1 MDGELTLSGGMRPM
15 MRPTVSPDSMIASFG
30 PTIQEQILALQQPAK
45 MLMEEPVRVVDVEA
59 SGIIERFQEEVRLS
73 RDHYRSRRERWEKVR
88 SYMNAEDPAEI
99 PPGYTESTFFYRR
112 LPRIVETG
120 KSRLMKHVAPIHA
133 TVWGLN
139 ATAQDSGADGVKE
152 KIETLKRRMK
162 DDYEIIGEEDLV
174 DESGDLVM
182 RYGSAIWIG
191 PFHFSAPRSRWQG
204 GTLRVVEEDM
214 NRPMW
219 EVWSP
224 FNIYPDAHA
233 RKQAD
238 LEQIHI
244 YDPMTENQLWQLADS
259 GDLDREAVEAL
270 LDDMPDG
277 NFAMCKESW
286 DTRPDDSRLW
296 VVWRRFGLVT
306 EEVTGYV
313 KRKKL
318 DAEPKEML
326 ADDGKPILGGRQMWD
341 TWYCG
346 DQFILKCKRRVF
358 RPDTIPAYFVP
369 FRRDPDSVFG
379 IGVGE
384 ACLEVQEM
392 LVNIARSLDDALL
405 DTSGYQV
412 AIDAAAV
419 TNTDLKVRPRK
430 TWTWRRKAKDAHMSG
445 QRAVDFFA
453 VPSNIPHLLQAFS
466 LFESLIPVV
475 SGVPETPT
483 GQVLGSGIRTDN
495 MLNATYEVIEE
506 FIKTGVGNFDRFLFK
521 PRTRDHYDW
530 IRSVEPENDD
540 YNVDIAV
547 VTTGV
552 KGALKRELVGRKL
565 KEMAQDLNLLGFSDW
580 IDPIEGARTVIEGV
594 GMDGERAVL
603 TVEAYLAKK
612 QAEIAEKQAET
623 QATRGVEHSLNAKE
637 RAHTSARD
645 AILQGFKATR
655 PDNPLWPLF
664 AEQLFELTGLSNP
677 KVNAAIG
684 VWMQALIAYY
694 QKLGIA
700 SQEQVATLMEPPRS
714 ESVLEV
720 EPGFRDEAQA
730 EMAKQEDTRTSPA
743 EPAPVL
749 NTLMGGVAS
758 GQQADV
764 LGMLAGDM
772 GGAAPPQMP
781 DELMGL
787 TDGGQA

>member
-1 MDGELTLSGGMRPM
+1 MDGQVTLSSGGMRPM
-15 MRPTVSPDSMIASFG
+15 ARPAANPQALMVGFG
-30 PTIQEQILALQQPAK
+30 PTLAEQIQTLQAPAAV
-45 MLMEEPVRVVDVEA
+45 LMEQDVRIVDAAAAE
-59 SGIIERFQEEVRLS
+59 IINTFQEEVRLS
-73 RDHYRSRRERWEKVR
+73 RDHYAARRERWMKVR
-88 SYMNAEDPAEI
+88 SYMNAEDPNPI
-99 PPGYTESTFFYRR
+99 PESYEESTFFYRR
-112 LPRIVETG
+112 LPRVVETG
-120 KSRLMKHVAPIHA
+120 KSRLMKHVAPIHSR
-133 TVWGLN
+133 VWDLSPS
-139 ATAQDSGADGVKE
+139 AKDSQDRVKADRVANIRTKM
-152 KIETLKRRMK
+152 R

-174 DESGDLVM
+174 DETADLVM
-182 RYGSAIWIG
+182 RYGTGVWIG
-191 PFHFSAPRSRWQG
+191 PFAFSAPRSRWQG
-204 GTLRVVEEDM
+204 GTLKVVEEDR
-214 NRPMW
+214 NIPQW

-233 RKQAD
+233 RRQAD

-244 YDPMTENQLWQLADS
+244 YDPMTENQLWQLVDD
-259 GDLDREAVEAL
+259 GTLDRETVEKM

-277 NFAMCKESW
+277 NFGEAKEQW
-286 DTRPDDSRLW
+286 DTRPESSRLW
-296 VVWRRFGLVT
+296 VVWRRFGLVG
-306 EEVTGYV
+306 ENVVQYV
-313 KRKKL
+313 EGRKKSRNEKDEGGNEL
-318 DAEPKEML
+318 Q
-326 ADDGKPILGGRQMWD
+326 GGRQMWD

-346 DQFILKCKRRVF
+346 DQFILKCSKRLF

-384 ACLEVQEM
+384 AVIEVQEM
-392 LVNIARSLDDALL
+392 LINIARSLDDALL

-412 AIDAAAV
+412 AVDAAAV

-466 LFESLIPVV
+466 LFESMIPVV

-506 FIKTGVGNFDRFLFK
+506 FIKTGVGNFDRYLFK

-530 IRSVEPENDD
+530 IRTIDPNNSEFD
-540 YNVDIAV
+540 VDIAV

-565 KEMAQDLNLLGFSDW
+565 KELAQDLGNLGWADW
-580 IDPIEGARTVIEGV
+580 IDPIEGARSVIEGV
-594 GMDGERAVL
+594 GMDTEKAIL
-603 TVEAYLAKK
+603 TTKDYIEKK
-612 QAEIAEKQAET
+612 KAEIAEKMAET
-623 QATRGVEHSLNAKE
+623 QATKGVEHTLNAKE

-645 AILQGFKATR
+645 AILQGFKTTR
-655 PDNPLWPLF
+655 SDNPIWPVF

-677 KVNAAIG
+677 KVNTALQI
-684 VWMQALIAYY
+684 WMRALVSYY

-700 SQEQVATLMEPPRS
+700 SEQEAAVMLEMPKA
-714 ESVLEV
+714 ESILEV
-720 EPGFRDEAQA
+720 EPGYRDEAA
-730 EMAKQEDTRTSPA
+730 ADMAKEQDTRTSPA

-749 NTLMGGVAS
+749 QTLMGGIGS
-758 GQQADV
+758 GQPADV
-764 LGMLAGDM
+764 LGSLAEGM
-772 GGAAPPQMP
+772 PAPQMP

-787 TDGGQA
+787 AGGEMA